1 MSSEKFHVKGV
12 LLVGS
17 VPGNDTE
24 DVLRRIAP
32 ALGSRLK
39 YIPDG
44 ETGQRNFFI
53 GWQMYKVCI
62 LSESRLLDLE
72 LTNFTH
78 TSSVPFPK

>member
-1 MSSEKFHVKGV
+1 MSTEKSHVKGV

-53 GWQMYKVCI
+53 GWQMYKVCT
-62 LSESRLLDLE
+62 LWPRPLG
-72 LTNFTH
+72 LTDGHDTQ
-78 TSSVPFPK
+78 VWCFPRGR

>member
-1 MSSEKFHVKGV
+1 MSTAKSQVKGV

-17 VPGNDTE
+17 VPGSDTE

-32 ALGSRLK
+32 TLGSRLK

-62 LSESRLLDLE
+62 LQ
-72 LTNFTH
+72 
-78 TSSVPFPK
+78 

>member
-1 MSSEKFHVKGV
+1 MSVNKSHVKGV

-17 VPGNDTE
+17 VPGIDTE
-24 DVLRRIAP
+24 DVLRRMAP

-53 GWQMYKVCI
+53 GWQMYKVCM
-62 LSESRLLDLE
+62 LQ
-72 LTNFTH
+72 F
-78 TSSVPFPK
+78 

>member
-1 MSSEKFHVKGV
+1 

-17 VPGNDTE
+17 VPGIDTE
-24 DVLRRIAP
+24 DVLRRMAP

-53 GWQMYKVCI
+53 GWQMYKVCM
-62 LSESRLLDLE
+62 LQ
-72 LTNFTH
+72 F
-78 TSSVPFPK
+78 